1 MRSRVLVTGM
11 SGTGKSTVL
20 SVLGERG
27 HRVVDTDTDEWC
39 RWVTLPDGSA
49 DWIWREDA
57 MATLLDGHISTGALF
72 VAGCKTNQGAFYPR
86 FEHVVLLS
94 APAEVILARIAT
106 RATNP
111 YGQDPKGYPFPWAV
125 RTWLP
130 GEDALSGR
138 FRSLVDTATALGRFV
153 AELRS
158 IDATDGPVGGRGGP
172 LVRRDGEFRS
182 ALSQCDGLLDVG
194 RAAAVW
200 DDALAAPPWDGP
212 PVWLHADLIPGNLLV
227 REGRL
232 AGVLDF
238 GTVTTGDP
246 AYDVTAAW
254 HILGGASRPAFL
266 DLVGADE
273 PTRRRARG
281 LVLSGGVIALPY
293 YLHTNPAMIATARTG
308 IDAVFSSG
316 G

>member
-1 MRSRVLVTGM
+1 MPPSRLHADQVDIDEAVARRLITAQ
-11 SGTGKSTVL
+11 L
-20 SVLGERG
+20 PRYARLPL
-27 HRVVDTDTDEWC
+27 HRVASGGTENAVF
-39 RWVTLPDGSA
+39 RLGSA
-49 DWIWREDA
+49 LTLRMPLTPGAVGGLLTEVRWLPVVAAHVSLDIPEVV
-57 MATLLDGHISTGALF
+57 ATGTPG
-72 VAGCKTNQGAFYPR
+72 
-86 FEHVVLLS
+86 E
-94 APAEVILARIAT
+94 
-106 RATNP
+106 
-111 YGQDPKGYPFPWAV
+111 GYPFPWAV
-125 RTWLP
+125 LTWLP

-158 IDATDGPVGGRGGP
+158 IDATGGPVGGRGGP
-172 LVRRDGEFRS
+172 LVRRDEEFRS

-227 REGRL
+227 RDGRL

-254 HILGGASRPAFL
+254 HLLDAASRPAFL

-273 PTRRRARG
+273 ATRRRARG

-308 IDAVFSSG
+308 IDAVFSSDG
-316 G
+316 